1 MIKLPTQNAITLARF
16 LWKGDRINRMLLLAE
31 RGAENSSSIEDSIF
45 VERMQDIMGQVP
57 DSALDIIK
65 KVVMLTVV
73 AIFFGFMAY
82 IALGLILLIFLILG
96 EFSFML
102 MKVLYP

>member
-1 MIKLPTQNAITLARF
+1 MIKLPPQNAITLARF

-31 RGAENSSSIEDSIF
+31 RGAKNSSSIEDFIF
-45 VERMQDIMGQVP
+45 VEQMQSIMGQVP

-65 KVVMLTVV
+65 KVVMLTIV

>member
-45 VERMQDIMGQVP
+45 VEQMQGIMGQAP
-57 DSALDIIK
+57 DTALDIIK
-65 KVVMLTVV
+65 KVVMLSVV
-73 AIFFGFMAY
+73 AMFLAFTAY
-82 IALGLILLIFLILG
+82 LTLGLILLIFLILG
-96 EFSFML
+96 EVSFML

>member
-31 RGAENSSSIEDSIF
+31 RGAANSSSIEDSIF
-45 VERMQDIMGQVP
+45 VEQMQGIMGQAP
-57 DSALDIIK
+57 DTALDIIK

-73 AIFFGFMAY
+73 AMFLAFTAY
-82 IALGLILLIFLILG
+82 ITLGLILLIFLILG

>member
-45 VERMQDIMGQVP
+45 VERMQDIMGQAP
-57 DSALDIIK
+57 DTALDIIK
-65 KVVMLTVV
+65 KVVMLSVV
-73 AIFFGFMAY
+73 AMFLAFTAY
-82 IALGLILLIFLILG
+82 LTLGLILLIFLILG
-96 EFSFML
+96 EVSFML

>member
-1 MIKLPTQNAITLARF
+1 MMRLPPQNAITLARF

-31 RGAENSSSIEDSIF
+31 RGAKNSSSIEDSIF
-45 VERMQDIMGQVP
+45 VEQMQSIMGQVP

-65 KVVMLTVV
+65 KVVMLTIV
-73 AIFFGFMAY
+73 AIFLGLMAY